1 MNLPPRWQEQT
12 DLTPARELVA
22 LAASVQPIPVQPTTW
37 DDLMVRAAVSPPGPR
52 LLPSFAASVMVGVL
66 LVLGSQAV
74 LNAARVPEAP
84 APSPVLMASTS
95 ARWRQEPDGLVVLEA
110 GRLVLPA
117 KSAQLIRVKTPHLT
131 VEARTSRF
139 LAEVVVNGTVVV
151 VEEGDVVVRM
161 GRQERHLLAG
171 ESLTWPSAP
180 LVPQNLLVRPTE
192 LGCAQAPPDQRRA
205 CLEREAQGAD
215 LTAEAALYE
224 VGALAL
230 REGRHAEARAAWHSS
245 LERFGDG
252 VLHPEVRLA
261 LLVEQVRE
269 RDFAGAQQ
277 TAREFE
283 RACPDDARLPEVRS
297 LRLALEAL
305 R

>member
-1 MNLPPRWQEQT
+1 MNLPPRWHDEQT
-12 DLTPARELVA
+12 DLTPARKLVA
-22 LAASVQPIPVQPTTW
+22 LAASVPPLSVQPGTW
-37 DDLMVRAAVSPPGPR
+37 DELALRAAATPSGPR
-52 LLPSFAASVMVGVL
+52 LLPSFVLSVVAGVL
-66 LVLGSQAV
+66 LVLV
-74 LNAARVPEAP
+74 TRAALGPGTTAP
-84 APSPVLMASTS
+84 TPSPVLIASTS
-95 ARWRQEPDGLVVLEA
+95 AKWNQQADGLVVLEA

-117 KSAQLIRVKTPHLT
+117 KSTQLVRVKTPHLT
-131 VEARTSRF
+131 IEARTSRF
-139 LAEVVVNGTVVV
+139 LAEVVVNGTVVF

-161 GRQERHLLAG
+161 GTQERHLLTG
-171 ESLTWPSAP
+171 QSLTWPSAP
-180 LVPQNLLVRPTE
+180 QVPENLLVRPAE
-192 LGCAQAPPDQRRA
+192 LGCAQVPAAEKRA
-205 CLEREAQGAD
+205 CLEREAQGTD

-230 REGRHAEARAAWHSS
+230 REGRHAEARAAWLSS

-261 LLVEQVRE
+261 LLVEQVGA
-269 RDFAGAQQ
+269 RDFEGAQQ

-283 RACPDDARLPEVRS
+283 RTCPDDPRLADVRS

>member
-1 MNLPPRWQEQT
+1 MNLPPRWHDDPT
-12 DLTPARELVA
+12 DLTPARKLVA
-22 LAASVQPIPVQPTTW
+22 LAASVPPLSVPPGTW
-37 DDLMVRAAVSPPGPR
+37 NELALRAATSPSRPR
-52 LLPSFAASVMVGVL
+52 LLPSFALSMVAGVL
-66 LVLGSQAV
+66 LVLITR
-74 LNAARVPEAP
+74 AALGPGTTAP
-84 APSPVLMASTS
+84 PPPSPVLVASTS
-95 ARWRQEPDGLVVLEA
+95 AKWKQEAGGLVVLEA

-117 KSAQLIRVKTPHLT
+117 KSSQLVRVKTPHLT
-131 VEARTSRF
+131 IEARTSRF
-139 LAEVVVNGTVVV
+139 LAEVVVNGTVVI

-161 GRQERHLLAG
+161 GTQERHLLTG
-171 ESLTWPSAP
+171 QSLTWPSAP
-180 LVPQNLLVRPTE
+180 QVPENLLVRPAE
-192 LGCAQAPPDQRRA
+192 LGCAQVPAAEKRA
-205 CLEREAQGAD
+205 CLEREAQGTD

-230 REGRHAEARAAWHSS
+230 REGRHAEARAAWLSS

-261 LLVEQVRE
+261 LLVEQVGA

-283 RACPDDARLPEVRS
+283 RACPDDPRLADVRS